1 MSIIQEIRDEIQAA
15 YKEPAS
21 RDLTVLALLFLV
33 ILSLIGLYT
42 LFWKQSDA
50 GYYWIGAGVVLF
62 LSRVITPFFLRFY
75 KIWLAFGV
83 TLGYFVSRTLLI
95 LIFSVVMI
103 PTGLLMRLVGRDPM
117 ERKLDPAAPSYWIRK
132 EPELDASIE
141 RYQKQF

>member
-15 YKEPAS
+15 YKEPTS
-21 RDLTVLALLFLV
+21 RDLTILALLFLV
-33 ILSLIGLYT
+33 ILSLIGLYN
-42 LFWKQSDA
+42 LFWKQSDN
-50 GYYWIGAGVVLF
+50 GYYWIGVGVVLL
-62 LSRVITPFFLRFY
+62 LSRAVTPFFRRFY
-75 KIWLAFGV
+75 KVWLAFGV

-132 EPELDASIE
+132 EPEQDASIE